1 MDSLGVYLSPE
12 YLLNFCQTCILH
24 HVLGKFF
31 IRLLKNA
38 KFKILN
44 LFIFN
49 NFPKQY
55 SPRFLSSPPGWR
67 KLTIPPRQHFSKFYP
82 PAETEEGQKTMELK
96 KWPKLNL
103 WEYWQQFLLNPTIF
117 TSFTFLVSVLLCHN
131 LDSSLLKFPYLK

>member
-12 YLLNFCQTCILH
+12 YLLNFCQTCILY

-49 NFPKQY
+49 NFPMQY

-67 KLTIPPRQHFSKFYP
+67 KLTISPRQHFSKIYP
-82 PAETEEGQKTMELK
+82 PAQTEEGKKTMELK

-117 TSFTFLVSVLLCHN
+117 TPFIFLVSVLLCHN
-131 LDSSLLKFPYLK
+131 LDLSLLKVPYLK